1 MLILMGNCSL
11 KKLWSPCLPTD
22 FCFFMNLARSKSLI
36 ILSVGDLHE
45 LFSPNWIDFQMF
57 KLVLEKA
64 EEPGINCQHSKYSS
78 PRKTQDQKKFTS
90 SYNSLDSV

>member
-64 EEPGINCQHSKYSS
+64 EEPGINCQHLLDRQKSKRVPEKHLFLLY
-78 PRKTQDQKKFTS
+78 
-90 SYNSLDSV
+90 